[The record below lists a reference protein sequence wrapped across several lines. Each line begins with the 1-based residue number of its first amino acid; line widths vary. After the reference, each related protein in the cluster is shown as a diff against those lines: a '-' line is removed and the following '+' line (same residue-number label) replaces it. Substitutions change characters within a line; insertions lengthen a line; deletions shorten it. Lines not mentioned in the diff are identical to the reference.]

1 MVALAY
7 IALIEM
13 LVNTSESAS
22 LLTRL
27 VQTPVRLTT
36 RNPTSHETSRVFF
49 FV

>member
-1 MVALAY
+1 VAIAY
-7 IALIEM
+7 IAFVEM

-22 LLTRL
+22 PLTRL

-36 RNPTSHETSRVFF
+36 RNPTSNVTSRVFF